1 VRVAVTGISSDFG
14 TVIAPLLFAD
24 EEIEEVVGID
34 LREPRLVHAKL
45 GFERADVRSERMQGL
60 FEGCEAVI
68 HLAFVV
74 QELHDKQ
81 LTHSINIGGS
91 RNVIESAVRS
101 GVRRLVIAS
110 SLASYG
116 VHPDHPVP
124 LTEDEFPRGN
134 PDKYYFYDKAE
145 VEHYIEW
152 WERRNPDSGLV
163 ITRIRP
169 PFIVGPSFNN
179 PAIDRFCQAA
189 NVVPDGV
196 GAGIQL
202 LWETDLA
209 QAFYLAAKNE
219 APGPVNVGTE
229 DWMSDDQL
237 AGLHGQRLTKL
248 PVKIAAP
255 LAEVLFRLR
264 LSPVSSH
271 WVIAGEA
278 VASIRRARELLDWT
292 PRFSSAESALMMLVQ
307 HGRPILAGRSEG
319 AFGRKEVAEE
329 ALAQTTDRLRAW
341 SQSVPG
347 LREALDGPQA
357 IGRFADRVEHVL
369 IPHRDELLHMEVQS
383 AAEDAPTVV
392 FSPGIGAYA
401 RFYLPFLGALCDAG
415 FNVVGIDRPGHGL
428 SEGRRGDCT
437 MDEILDVVEE
447 AVRYARERFGGAVV
461 LAGSSLGGII
471 SWYALTREPDVEAVV
486 CHNIAHPRVFHE
498 PAMRFKVPALLRLAQ
513 LAPRAKVPAKRI
525 ANFEKLSFS
534 PEILDYA
541 RREDDRIWC
550 WSITARSAASIF
562 SFSPSL
568 DWSQV
573 RTPVLALVGERDEM
587 VTPQFSEQ
595 VLQAGRPQNAELR
608 VLPELGHLLCH
619 DHLDETLP
627 LVTEW
632 IGHTLRQ
639 SQAPAA
645 ARA

>member
-24 EEIEEVVGID
+24 DEVEEVVGID
-34 LREPRLVHAKL
+34 LRDPRVAHAKL
-45 GFERADVRSERMQGL
+45 AFAREDIRSERL
-60 FEGCEAVI
+60 HELIDGCEAVI

-74 QELHDKQ
+74 QEIHDKQ

-91 RNVIESAVRS
+91 RNVIEAAAQT
-101 GVRRLVIAS
+101 GVRRLVVAS

-116 VHPDHPVP
+116 VHDDHPVP

-145 VEHYIEW
+145 VEHFIEW
-152 WERRNPDSGLV
+152 WEHRNSDAGLV

-169 PFIVGPSFNN
+169 PFIVGPSFLN
-179 PAIDRFCQAA
+179 PAIDRFCQAS
-189 NVVPDGV
+189 NVVPEGV

-209 QAFYLAAKNE
+209 QAFYLAAKGD

-229 DWMSDDQL
+229 DWMTDDEL
-237 AGLHGQRLTKL
+237 AGLHGQRLMKL
-248 PVKIAAP
+248 PVRIAAP

-278 VASIRRARELLDWT
+278 VASIDHARELLNWR
-292 PRFSSAESALMMLVQ
+292 PRFSSAESACMMLVQ
-307 HGRPILAGRSEG
+307 HGRPILAGRSER
-319 AFGRKEVAEE
+319 AFARKEVAEE
-329 ALAQTTDRLRAW
+329 TLAQMTERLGDW
-341 SQSVPG
+341 SRSVRG
-347 LREALDGPQA
+347 LRDALDGSDA
-357 IGRFADRVEHVL
+357 VERFADRVEHVL
-369 IPHRDELLHMEVQS
+369 IPYRDELIHLELQ
-383 AAEDAPTVV
+383 AAGDDAPTVV

-401 RFYLPFLGALCDAG
+401 RFYLPALGALCDAG

-437 MDEILDVVEE
+437 MEEILDVVEE
-447 AVRYARERFGGAVV
+447 TVRYARERFGAPVV

-513 LAPRAKVPAKRI
+513 VAPHAKVPAKRI

-541 RREDDRIWC
+541 RHEQDQIWC
-550 WSITARSAASIF
+550 WAITARSAASLF
-562 SFSPSL
+562 SYKPPL

-573 RTPVLALVGERDEM
+573 KTPVLVLEGERDEM
-587 VTPQFSEQ
+587 VTPAFTEQ
-595 VLQAGRPQNAELR
+595 VVQAGRPQNVDLR
-608 VLPELGHLLCH
+608 ILPGLGHLLLH

-632 IGHTLRQ
+632 IEQTLQQ
-639 SQAPAA
+639 SPAA
-645 ARA
+645 APAGA